1 MATTYGQVA
10 YCDIPDAVASSGGDW
25 LLCIFTANGDRLLG
39 IAGQQGLSISRSA
52 ETIDV
57 TSKTTEGGW
66 KSQIAGAKE
75 WSIDSDGVYVMGAES
90 HKLLGRLFGNS
101 DLVCLKVID
110 KRNLK
115 SLFGGLACITDY
127 SLDAPYDDAVTY
139 SLTLGGNGALVD
151 LTEST
156 ELDDGHV
163 KADDSIP
170 AGLRSLKTNTYLN
183 YAFDTNMKGYNFSH
197 IYGEPSISFEM
208 AANAPD
214 QTITIEYGSS
224 GMTNSYTGSAQFVMG
239 GVDAIHSTSFTVTVT
254 DESGEITYHF
264 NNTGK
269 TVNSDGTEVNN

>member
-25 LLCIFTANGDRLLG
+25 LLCIFTANGDKLLG

-75 WSIDSDGVYVMGAES
+75 WSIDSDGVYVMGSES
-90 HKLLGRLFGNS
+90 HKLLGRLFESS

-163 KADDSIP
+163 KADDNIP
-170 AGLRSLKTNTYLN
+170 AGLRSMVTNTHLN
-183 YAFDTNMKGYNFSH
+183 QAFATDVRSYNFSH
-197 IYGEPSISFEM
+197 VYGENVNKFEM
-208 AANAPD
+208 TANAPD
-214 QTITIEYGSS
+214 QIITITYAND
-224 GMTNSYTGSAQFVMG
+224 MTSSYTGTAIVAIG
-239 GVDAIHSTSFTVTVT
+239 GANPIHSTSFTVTVT
-254 DESGEITYHF
+254 DEVGEVIYHF